1 MEDQSGSSSQA
12 KLLAGTS
19 QVQKVAKPE
28 RQTLSLL
35 EILDSELNNG
45 PSKNFSRAVEPLP
58 VLESPWV
65 KMKDPEDLPM
75 LNSHHQL
82 KPRKE

>member
-35 EILDSELNNG
+35 EISDSELSNG
-45 PSKNFSRAVEPLP
+45 LLKNSLRDVEQLQ
-58 VLESPWV
+58 VLE
-65 KMKDPEDLPM
+65 L
-75 LNSHHQL
+75 L
-82 KPRKE
+82 